1 MKLFLHIGTEKTGSS
16 FLQTVLANNRPL
28 LERRSIFFPKA
39 GNREEGMK
47 AGLISPGNGK
57 ALLTAIQNDDLDAI
71 TNLFDSYKKQASN
84 KSCENILLS
93 NENLI
98 TVLHDSNKLCLLK
111 KCCVMAKLELAPS
124 LLIIRNPIEQVIS
137 LYKHRAKDG
146 SQENFKEWLVKD
158 YKLPTY
164 LKGIMSQV
172 DNKNLKIEAFQY
184 RRDSEYLINFFFK
197 NWLDIDDMP
206 DWIESEV
213 NPSLTFSEL
222 TFLSHLRKLNPAYVP
237 FFYKKFLTIP
247 NKNKSEEKVI
257 KESLV
262 IFLNQYLFQYDDVW
276 KSVKKTLQNQGNF
289 ELPLKSSGE
298 FKLETNVSFTKK
310 QLNTYTEFWLETN
323 TLRFKFIVKANQLW
337 MLLRRIKNKLYN

>member
-28 LERRSIFFPKA
+28 LERNSIFFPKA
-39 GNREEGMK
+39 GNREKGMK
-47 AGLISPGNGK
+47 SGLISPGNGM

-71 TNLFDSYKKQASN
+71 VSLFKNYKTKAN
-84 KSCENILLS
+84 VKGCENILLS

-98 TVLHDSNKLCLLK
+98 TVLHDSNKLNLLK

-124 LLIIRNPIEQVIS
+124 LLIIRNPTEQVIS

-172 DNKNLKIEAFQY
+172 NNKNLKIEAFQY
-184 RRDSEYLINFFFK
+184 RKDSEYLIKVFFK

-206 DWIESEV
+206 NWIESEV

-222 TFLSHLRKLNPAYVP
+222 TFLSHLRKLKPAYVP

-247 NKNKSEEKVI
+247 NKNKSEDKVI

-276 KSVKKTLQNQGNF
+276 RSVKKTLQNQDNFVLPITSIGEF
-289 ELPLKSSGE
+289 EL
-298 FKLETNVSFTKK
+298 ETSVSFSKE
-310 QLNTYTEFWLETN
+310 QLNIYTEFWLETN
-323 TLRFKFIVKANQLW
+323 SLKFKFILKANQLW